1 MNKYINVLS
10 KCSLFKGKE
19 KQAIIDILSRLNY
32 KINHYQK
39 NDFIFRA
46 DQTPDYIGIVL
57 KGSIEIQNNM
67 ESGKFFN
74 VLYKKEGDTF
84 GGGLVFANT
93 PIYKFN
99 FIAKTGCDI
108 LLIYKQSIF
117 EVLLLDKIIMKN
129 ILQLLAKSTI
139 ILNEK
144 IELFSYS
151 SIQKKIACS
160 LLYNTKNDNTINLL
174 YSKKAWA
181 EHLNVSRSSL
191 CRELKKLSDAGIIE
205 INNKKIKILKKDNLK
220 AILDNL

>member
-10 KCSLFKGKE
+10 KCPLFKGKE
-19 KQAIIDILSRLNY
+19 KQAIIDILSRINY
-32 KINHYQK
+32 KINHYPK

-57 KGSIEIQNNM
+57 KGSMEIQNNL

-84 GGGLVFANT
+84 GGGLVFSNT

-117 EVLLLDKIIMKN
+117 EVLLLDRIIMKN
-129 ILQLLAKSTI
+129 ILQLLAKSTL

-144 IELFSYS
+144 LELFSYS

-160 LLYNTKNDNTINLL
+160 LLYNTKNNNPINLL

-205 INNKKIKILKKDNLK
+205 INNKKIKILKRDNLE

>member
-10 KCSLFKGKE
+10 KSSLFNGKE
-19 KQAIIDILSRLNY
+19 RQAIIDILSRINY

-160 LLYNTKNDNTINLL
+160 LLYNTKNNNTINLL

>member
-1 MNKYINVLS
+1 MDKYINVLS
-10 KCSLFKGKE
+10 KSSLFKGKE
-19 KQAIIDILSRLNY
+19 KQAIIDILSRINY

-160 LLYNTKNDNTINLL
+160 LLYNTKNNNTINLL